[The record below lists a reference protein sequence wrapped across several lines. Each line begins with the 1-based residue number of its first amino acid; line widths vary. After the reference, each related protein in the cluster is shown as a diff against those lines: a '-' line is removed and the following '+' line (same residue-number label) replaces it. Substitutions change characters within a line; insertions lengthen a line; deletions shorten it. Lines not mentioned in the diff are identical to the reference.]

1 MNGVHR
7 RWGEI
12 YAVTATKGLFHP
24 LKVILLNCDLI
35 DHPYN
40 IGKCGIRLW
49 KALTSQIFSTKLVPV
64 FQAFF
69 SRP

>member
-35 DHPYN
+35 ELYN
-40 IGKCGIRLW
+40 VSLNN
-49 KALTSQIFSTKLVPV
+49 
-64 FQAFF
+64 
-69 SRP
+69 